1 MAEYTSYMNE
11 DLLPLPFCPGC
22 GHSVIVDKLDDA
34 LVKLQL
40 DPHKVVI
47 VTDIGCSGLSDKFF
61 KTNAFHG
68 LHGRSVT
75 YATGIKLANPE
86 LHVIVLMGDGG
97 CGIGGHHLINAARR
111 NIGATV
117 LVFNNLNYGMTGGQ
131 VSVSTPSGAITS
143 STRYG
148 NLEQPLDICQT
159 VAVNGAG
166 FVARTTAS
174 DDGLADLISIAITH
188 DGFALLDIWELC
200 TAHFVPQNRFT
211 QPRLEQTMAELGFAR
226 GIIQGNDRVEF
237 SRAYRQAVGPDLQ
250 TPHSWIGSGLEVVYE
265 ADLQVPMQIVV
276 AGSAGMRVGSAA
288 QILCHAAILSGLY
301 ASQRSEYP
309 VTVRTGF
316 STSELII
323 SPYEIQYAGI
333 TKPDILIIL
342 SQDGLAQAAHWMESM
357 TESDQVF
364 IDDQLPA
371 VETRAQVR
379 TLALRMVGR
388 KSLRSLA
395 ALAAVA
401 QASDLIPI
409 AALEEAIKTRSKQPG
424 PSLKTIEH
432 APQLID

>member
-1 MAEYTSYMNE
+1 
-11 DLLPLPFCPGC
+11 
-22 GHSVIVDKLDDA
+22 
-34 LVKLQL
+34 
-40 DPHKVVI
+40 
-47 VTDIGCSGLSDKFF
+47 
-61 KTNAFHG
+61 
-68 LHGRSVT
+68 
-75 YATGIKLANPE
+75 
-86 LHVIVLMGDGG
+86 
-97 CGIGGHHLINAARR
+97 
-111 NIGATV
+111 
-117 LVFNNLNYGMTGGQ
+117 
-131 VSVSTPSGAITS
+131 
-143 STRYG
+143 
-148 NLEQPLDICQT
+148 

-174 DDGLADLISIAITH
+174 DDGLADLIGTAITH

-200 TAHFVPQNRFT
+200 TAHFGPQNQFN

-226 GIIQGNDRVEF
+226 GIIQSNDRAEF
-237 SRAYRQAVGPDLQ
+237 SRAYRQTVGPDLQ
-250 TPHSWIGSGLEVVYE
+250 TPHSWIGGGLEVKYQ

-323 SPYEIQYAGI
+323 SPREILYSGI
-333 TKPDILIIL
+333 TKPDILLIL
-342 SQDGLAQAAHWMESM
+342 SQDGLAQAAHWIESM

-409 AALEEAIKTRSKQPG
+409 AALEDAIKLRNKQPG
-424 PSLKTIEH
+424 PSQKAIEH

>member
-1 MAEYTSYMNE
+1 MDDFTSYMNE

-22 GHSVIVDKLDDA
+22 GHSAIVDRLNDA
-34 LVKLQL
+34 LLKMQI
-40 DPHKVVI
+40 DPHQVVI

-75 YATGIKLANPE
+75 YATGIKLANPD

-97 CGIGGHHLINAARR
+97 CGIGGHHIINAARR
-111 NIGATV
+111 NIGVTV

-131 VSVSTPSGAITS
+131 VSISTPRGAITS

-174 DDGLADLISIAITH
+174 DNSLADLIRTAITH

-200 TAHFVPQNRFT
+200 TAHFGPQNQFN
-211 QPRLEQTMAELGFAR
+211 QPRLEQTMAELGFIR
-226 GIIQGNDRVEF
+226 GIIQDNDRPEF
-237 SRAYRQAVGPDLQ
+237 SRAYRQALANELDS
-250 TPHSWIGSGLEVVYE
+250 PHSWIGGGLEVKYPSE
-265 ADLQVPMQIVV
+265 LQVPMHIVV

-288 QILCHAAILSGLY
+288 QFLAHAAILSGLY
-301 ASQRSEYP
+301 ASQRNEYP

-316 STSELII
+316 SISELII
-323 SPYEIQYAGI
+323 SPSEIIFSGI
-333 TKPDILIIL
+333 SKPDILVIL
-342 SQDGLAQAAHWMESM
+342 SADGLTQAAHWLAIMVA
-357 TESDQVF
+357 SDLVF
-364 IDDQLPA
+364 IDDQLP
-371 VETRAQVR
+371 VIETLAQVR
-379 TLALRMVGR
+379 KLALWKVGR

-395 ALAAVA
+395 ALAAVLG
-401 QASDLIPI
+401 QNEFIPI
-409 AALEEAIKTRSKQPG
+409 EAFKETINLQIEQPGSSLKALEQGLQSVF
-424 PSLKTIEH
+424 
-432 APQLID
+432 

>member
-1 MAEYTSYMNE
+1 MADYASYM
-11 DLLPLPFCPGC
+11 DDDRLPLPFCPGC
-22 GHSVIVDKLDDA
+22 GHSAIVNKLNDA

-40 DPHKVVI
+40 DPHQVVI

-86 LHVIVLMGDGG
+86 LNVIVLMGDGG

-111 NIGATV
+111 NIGVTV

-131 VSVSTPSGAITS
+131 VSISTPSGAITS

-166 FVARTTAS
+166 FTARTTAS
-174 DDGLADLISIAITH
+174 DDGLAELIHTAVSH

-200 TAHFVPQNRFT
+200 TAHFSPQNRFN
-211 QPRLEQTMAELGFAR
+211 QPRLEQTITDLGFPR
-226 GIIQGNDRVEF
+226 GIIQRNDRPEF
-237 SRAYRQAVGPDLQ
+237 SRAYHQTLAPDRH
-250 TPHSWIGSGLEVVYE
+250 TPHSWRGSGLEVKYSAE
-265 ADLQVPMQIVV
+265 LDVPVEIVV

-288 QILCHAAILSGLY
+288 RILSQAAILSGLY

-309 VTVRTGF
+309 VTVRSGF
-316 STSELII
+316 SVSELII
-323 SPYEIQYAGI
+323 SPREIIFSGI
-333 TKPDILIIL
+333 TKPDILVVL
-342 SQDGLAQAAHWMESM
+342 SHDGLTQAARWLAIMSER
-357 TESDQVF
+357 DQVF
-364 IDDQLPA
+364 IADQLPS
-371 VETRAQVR
+371 VETDAQVR
-379 TLALRMVGR
+379 TLALRNVHR

-395 ALAAVA
+395 ALAAVVRV
-401 QASDLIPI
+401 SDIFPI
-409 AALEEAIKTRSKQPG
+409 IALEEAVKKQIEQPESSIKALQQG
-424 PSLKTIEH
+424 V
-432 APQLID
+432 QLID